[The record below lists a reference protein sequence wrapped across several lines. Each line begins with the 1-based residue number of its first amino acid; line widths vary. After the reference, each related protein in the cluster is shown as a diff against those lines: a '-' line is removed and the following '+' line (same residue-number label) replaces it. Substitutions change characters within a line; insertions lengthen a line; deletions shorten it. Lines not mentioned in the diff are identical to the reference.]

1 YGWMILLPSDAG
13 TMNAP
18 PLMLV
23 PTAAVVMLVT
33 WQMLQPIWLNRFDP
47 ATASAVPAS
56 AASRGGALVER
67 MKFAKTAMSL
77 STSSGSGTLSNAATE
92 LPSDVFSVGCR
103 RLVTPISFRYA
114 SAENESRLAC

>member
-1 YGWMILLPSDAG
+1 
-13 TMNAP
+13 
-18 PLMLV
+18 
-23 PTAAVVMLVT
+23 
-33 WQMLQPIWLNRFDP
+33 MLQPIELNRFDP

-67 MKFAKTAMSL
+67 MKLANTSMSL
-77 STSSGSGTLSNAATE
+77 SASSGSGTVSNAATE